1 MTLPPRS
8 FLRPAFGLILS
19 SLAFVA
25 PVSAAEAPALGT
37 PAVTLRPPPA
47 VTGANALVL
56 EEVARASR
64 GGGYSVA
71 GGASQRLA
79 TAFAS
84 GGALQPGYSTPSFCS
99 GATYV
104 VFARVAGR
112 LAGGSEADRQ
122 RLASAL
128 AVTGQVDGVGVW
140 GRWNANGPGTAALF
154 HESRIGY
161 NFSAW
166 DQARPGDFAKLF
178 WNDQIGVKERG
189 HSVIFLGLE
198 NGPDGK
204 EHVRFWS
211 SNKPG
216 GYGEKSVPLSAVKRV
231 IFSRLHPSPRLESLA
246 RLRAADPYLASLNR
260 VATTAT
266 DVSDRIGCT
275 IH

>member
-1 MTLPPRS
+1 MILPPRS
-8 FLRPAFGLILS
+8 FLRPATSLVLS
-19 SLAFVA
+19 VLTLT
-25 PVSAAEAPALGT
+25 APALAADAPPGT
-37 PAVTLRPPPA
+37 PTVTLRPPPA
-47 VTGANALVL
+47 VTGSNALVL

-79 TAFAS
+79 AAFAA
-84 GGALQPGYSTPSFCS
+84 GGACQPGYSSPSFCS

-112 LAGGSEADRQ
+112 LAGSEAERQ

-128 AVTGQVDGVGVW
+128 AVSGQVDGVGVW

-154 HESRIGY
+154 HEARIGH
-161 NFSAW
+161 NFTAW

-204 EHVRFWS
+204 ERVRFWS

-231 IFSRLHPSPRLESLA
+231 IFSRLHPAPRLEGLA
-246 RLRAADPYLASLNR
+246 RLPAADPYLASLNR
-260 VATTAT
+260 VPTTAAA
-266 DVSDRIGCT
+266 VSERIGCV